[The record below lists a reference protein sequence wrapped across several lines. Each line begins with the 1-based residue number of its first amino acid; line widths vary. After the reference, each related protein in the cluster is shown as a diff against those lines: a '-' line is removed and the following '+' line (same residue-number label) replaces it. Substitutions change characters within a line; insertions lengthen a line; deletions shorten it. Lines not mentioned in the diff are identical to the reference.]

1 MREGNVDMKILV
13 VNAGSSSLK
22 FTLFNM
28 AGGENSVL
36 ASGQVERIG
45 SDSPNLIYKRPDGFK
60 SEEVIHISNHGEALS
75 EIRKKLLDPQVGVL
89 KNLSE
94 VSAIG
99 HRVLHGG
106 EKVTQPVLIT
116 PEVKDIIRECFP
128 LGPLHNPAN
137 LTGIEACEKDF
148 PGVPNVG
155 VFDTQFHQT
164 MPPEAYLYAIP
175 YDYYK
180 KFGIR
185 KYGFHGTSH
194 HYVTLSTAEF
204 LGKKLEETTIITCH
218 LGNGCSMA
226 AVKNGKVIDTTMGL
240 TPLEGLM
247 MGTRSGDLDP
257 AAVLRL
263 IELGHSREEVD
274 KILNKKSGLLGIG
287 GINSGDMRDMINA
300 AADGNA
306 QAELALKMFV
316 RRVVKYIGAYYVLL
330 GGAEAL
336 VFTGG
341 IGEYSVPIRKRV
353 MEGIAALNIKLDP
366 AKNESCF
373 GKKGIIS
380 TDDSA
385 WKAIVMPT
393 NEELMIAL
401 STMKVLGK

>member
-28 AGGENSVL
+28 AVGENSVL

-194 HYVTLSTAEF
+194 HYVTLSTADF

-300 AADGNA
+300 AAGGNA
-306 QAELALKMFV
+306 QAELAIRMFV

-330 GGAEAL
+330 GGAEAI

-341 IGEYSVPIRKRV
+341 IGEYSVPIRERV
-353 MEGIAALNIKLDP
+353 MEGIGALNIRLDKE
-366 AKNESCF
+366 KNNACF

-380 TDDSA
+380 TEDSA

-401 STMKVLGK
+401 STMRVLGK